1 MTTDKNGETMATF
14 EPVVFLRDALVP
26 ASQAKIAYYDYGIV
40 LGATVTDLVRTYGHK
55 PFRLDDHLNRF
66 YESCKYA
73 RIQPLL
79 SLEESRAVIFDLLR
93 HNLKGIGPSE
103 ELAIV
108 MFITPGELPVYAG
121 LPQDSVHQG
130 PTFCIHTYSMPMDMW
145 RPLFRE
151 GAHVVIPSIRHI
163 PPECIDPKAKNR
175 SRLHWWMAD
184 QETRLVDP
192 KAITVLLDLGGNIS
206 EASGANFLIAK
217 KSAVISPTSKNILLG
232 ISLLTIQ
239 ELCSELQIPFIQKDL
254 QVHDV
259 VNADEAFLSTTPYGI
274 APVTKVNG
282 ISICDGKPGPI
293 FRRITEAWSQKV
305 GMDVLAQIMEA
316 EKVH

>member
-1 MTTDKNGETMATF
+1 MANF
-14 EPVVFLRDALVP
+14 EPVVYLRDALVP

-40 LGATVTDLVRTYGHK
+40 LGATVTDLVRTYEHK

-79 SLEESRAVIFDLLR
+79 SIEESRAVIFDLLK

-121 LPQDSVHQG
+121 LPPDSVCQG
-130 PTFCIHTYSMPMDMW
+130 PTFCIHSYSMPMDTFQ
-145 RPLFRE
+145 PLFRE

-192 KAITVLLDLGGNIS
+192 KAITVLLDMEGNIS

-217 KSAVISPTSKNILLG
+217 N
-232 ISLLTIQ
+232 
-239 ELCSELQIPFIQKDL
+239 CF
-254 QVHDV
+254 
-259 VNADEAFLSTTPYGI
+259 NR
-274 APVTKVNG
+274 PVRT
-282 ISICDGKPGPI
+282 
-293 FRRITEAWSQKV
+293 
-305 GMDVLAQIMEA
+305 
-316 EKVH
+316 

>member
-1 MTTDKNGETMATF
+1 MANF
-14 EPVVFLRDALVP
+14 EPVVYLRDALVP

-40 LGATVTDLVRTYGHK
+40 LGATVTDLVRTYEHK

-79 SLEESRAVIFDLLR
+79 SIEESRAVIFDLLK
-93 HNLKGIGPSE
+93 HKLKGIGPSE

-108 MFITPGELPVYAG
+108 MFITPAELPVYAG
-121 LPQDSVHQG
+121 LPPDSVCQG
-130 PTFCIHTYSMPMDMW
+130 PTFCIHSYSMPMDTFQ
-145 RPLFRE
+145 PLFRE

-192 KAITVLLDLGGNIS
+192 KAITVLLDMEGNIS

-217 KSAVISPTSKNILLG
+217 KGTVISPTFKNILWG
-232 ISLLTIQ
+232 VSLLTIQ
-239 ELCSELQIPFIQKDL
+239 ELCSELKIPFVQKNL

-274 APVTKVNG
+274 APVTKVNK
-282 ISICDGKPGPI
+282 ISISDGKPGPI
-293 FRRITEAWSQKV
+293 FRRIVEAWSNKV

-316 EKVH
+316 EKIY